1 MFPKESLPNLTVF
14 FVFNKKEITKKYLRQ
29 KWNGKKRSKLNML
42 QKKRNKIII
51 IKKFLNKNKLKT
63 LF

>member
-42 QKKRNKIII
+42 QKKETK
-51 IKKFLNKNKLKT
+51 
-63 LF
+63 